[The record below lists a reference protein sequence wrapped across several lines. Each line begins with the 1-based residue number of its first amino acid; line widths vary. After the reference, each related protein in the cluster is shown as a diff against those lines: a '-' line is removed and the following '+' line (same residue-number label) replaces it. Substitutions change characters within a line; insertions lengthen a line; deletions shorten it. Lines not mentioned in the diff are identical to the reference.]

1 MIGYNN
7 IVSTSNL
14 VRSASFGTFVD
25 APSSFGEL
33 VGFSFDEETKL
44 FWLFFLK
51 DAQDERRQKLSI
63 CSVASGPRRIDD
75 DYLRQHGVWSVWGPN
90 TVFEKDIEM
99 NHIGLNPNMMNHVSF
114 GGANSNMM
122 LPQKGKGCEVLY
134 RALERL
140 STEGR
145 ITPAAWT
152 NFDGNWN
159 VYRAAPSGAVIKNF
173 GNVLHEVFLNC
184 ADSDRCMAEYIR
196 SSVLRNRTCSAQ
208 NTAEAVFG
216 GDAMPDAAAQ
226 DADVPPEVPSSSM
239 AAADPAVVPATNADG
254 NRPQEKEKGPQKT
267 RETSKRKGKG
277 GDGDDSS
284 SSDEDDSSDGSDDEA
299 SREAKRHADLIRKI
313 LKKARRN
320 KIRWIALQSGSIDSS
335 ADRAMFTH
343 WQVKMKG
350 LEGKFFL
357 LVKVEIGTGSFD
369 FKSQMTKA
377 SAWAVVTPTNLQ
389 TFVIPWQILSK
400 FLQASCPGGE
410 LHPVSFVSMI
420 PFVAGERHSDVEMTS
435 RQQGVRRGAAIDG
448 SIDEATNSEPP
459 VMANA
464 QSSAAK
470 GSVVVV
476 EEGESRRGRSP
487 TKHRRFD
494 VEFDANHLFTEF
506 TVRDRRVHS
515 VEGTTKR
522 LPNDYRKGKDSK
534 LWVPGTKV
542 PFELFCRDVWNE
554 AQMYDRGMRT
564 FLDMVAARIPAV
576 YAQKLHHLFTMT
588 GPYRDENTRF
598 SVPDLGNITPVE
610 WLRLATPIVEGK
622 GVANLRR
629 AQAFVVMQKPHHSFV
644 NFLLIL
650 QQAFL
655 VAGIHYGWDVLTF
668 REKLL
673 ERLPQSLNAKC
684 HQYYLKRYQM
694 QHLDGT
700 MYDEVL
706 EALEQADAWKSVARQ
721 LSAEDGN
728 PYVAMI
734 QEMDADN
741 EPVVEEV
748 SSTKAVKKEAIANN
762 ATNGSRKALLRENS
776 RLRARLEAAEKA
788 TVPSGP
794 REEPSS
800 SVNVVSETSCRWC
813 KRTHVWDEDHCYSNP
828 RCVVP
833 KDQRK
838 SKGSGSKPNAKGG
851 KQKEPTSK

>member
-1 MIGYNN
+1 MISFKN
-7 IVSTSNL
+7 IVSTNNL

-75 DYLRQHGVWSVWGPN
+75 DYLREHGVWSVWGPS

-99 NHIGLNPNMMNHVSF
+99 NRIGFTPDAMNHV
-114 GGANSNMM
+114 GLTPNMM

-140 STEGR
+140 SSEGK

-159 VYRAAPSGAVIKNF
+159 VYRSAPSGAVINNF

-184 ADSDRCMAEYIR
+184 ADSDRFMAEYIR
-196 SSVLRNRTCSAQ
+196 SSVLRNRTCDVGDV
-208 NTAEAVFG
+208 AEVVFG
-216 GDAMPDAAAQ
+216 GDTMPEAEPQ
-226 DADVPPEVPSSSM
+226 DVDVPPEVPSSSS
-239 AAADPAVVPATNADG
+239 AVADPVVVTSTNTDG
-254 NRPQEKEKGPQKT
+254 NGPKGKGPQKAKK
-267 RETSKRKGKG
+267 TSKRKGKG
-277 GDGDDSS
+277 GDGDGSS
-284 SSDEDDSSDGSDDEA
+284 SSDEDSSADESDEA
-299 SREAKRHADLIRKI
+299 SREHKRHVDLIRKI
-313 LKKARRN
+313 LKRARRN

-343 WQVKMKG
+343 LEVKMKG
-350 LEGKFFL
+350 VEGKFYL
-357 LVKVEIGTGSFD
+357 LKKLEIGTGSFD

-389 TFVIPWQILSK
+389 TFVVPRQILSK

-410 LHPVSFVSMI
+410 LHPVSFVSQI
-420 PFVAGERHSDVEMTS
+420 PFVADGQHSDVEMTS
-435 RQQGVRRGAAIDG
+435 LPRGVRRGASVDA
-448 SIDEATNSEPP
+448 SIEMATDIESP
-459 VMANA
+459 VAANA
-464 QSSAAK
+464 HSSSSK
-470 GSVVVV
+470 RSDVVI
-476 EEGESRRGRSP
+476 EDGESRRGRSP
-487 TKHRRFD
+487 TKHRRVD
-494 VEFDANHLFTEF
+494 VEVDANHLFTEF
-506 TVRDRRVHS
+506 TVRERRVHS

-522 LPNDYRKGKDSK
+522 LPNDYRKTKDSK

-576 YAQKLHHLFTMT
+576 YAQKLQALFAMT

-598 SVPDLGNITPVE
+598 SVQDLGNITPVE

-629 AQAFVVMQKPHHSFV
+629 AQAFVVMQQPHHSFV

-655 VAGIHYGWDVLTF
+655 VAGIHYGWDVLTY

-706 EALEQADAWKSVARQ
+706 DALEQADAWKSVARQ

-734 QEMDADN
+734 QEMEA
-741 EPVVEEV
+741 EY
-748 SSTKAVKKEAIANN
+748 KEFG
-762 ATNGSRKALLRENS
+762 TVRCLLYLYR
-776 RLRARLEAAEKA
+776 
-788 TVPSGP
+788 
-794 REEPSS
+794 
-800 SVNVVSETSCRWC
+800 
-813 KRTHVWDEDHCYSNP
+813 D
-828 RCVVP
+828 
-833 KDQRK
+833 
-838 SKGSGSKPNAKGG
+838 
-851 KQKEPTSK
+851 